1 MDSKVD
7 KLFKEKLEAHT
18 LQPSAQAWE
27 KIESHL
33 SKKNKMVVWLRIAA
47 AIALLGLLT
56 FAALNWGIYKTPK
69 TELVKQEIKPQENPT
84 IVPGEKKE
92 EEKQV
97 AEAPAPMKKQ
107 KPERV
112 VAPVVPVEQEVAIVE
127 EKINTSL
134 TDRTDQELEKKQ
146 EPEKKAEKPITLVYS
161 LPTIKKEAP
170 AEPVVAETK
179 KTGLERVLE
188 IAKEVKNA
196 DNPLG
201 DLRDAKDDIFAF
213 EFRKDKDKT
222 KKNN

>member
-1 MDSKVD
+1 MDTKVD
-7 KLFKEKLEAHT
+7 KLFKEKLEADT

-33 SKKNKMVVWLRIAA
+33 SKKNKMVVWLRVAA

-56 FAALNWGIYKTPK
+56 FAALNWGVYKAPK
-69 TELVKQEIKPQENPT
+69 TELVKEEVKPQEKPT
-84 IVPGEKKE
+84 VVPEEKKE
-92 EEKQV
+92 EKKLV
-97 AEAPAPMKKQ
+97 AEAPAPKKKQ
-107 KPERV
+107 KLERAV
-112 VAPVVPVEQEVAIVE
+112 TPVAPMEQEVAIVE
-127 EKINTSL
+127 EKINTPL
-134 TDRTDQELEKKQ
+134 TDRIDNTDQVI
-146 EPEKKAEKPITLVYS
+146 EKKAEKPITLVYS

-170 AEPVVAETK
+170 VEPVAAETK

-201 DLRDAKDDIFAF
+201 ELRDAKDNILAF
-213 EFRKDKDKT
+213 EFKKDKDKT